1 MRWKSCQ
8 RRHNDDDDHIK
19 AHRRRHNDDD
29 HIRTCQRRHDP
40 AKGRQDL
47 RHSSQQLASCRSW
60 KVAFQR
66 YAIDSVRWQ
75 YVIDIVI
82 IDYFWKPTWG
92 WHRRWGLQGSSGG
105 SAVPRRTCNISWH
118 KKFIFF
124 KYIYHLHFVLTSIAA
139 WWYFLWTLSPVH
151 PIRQSQQQLQFQH
164 FGSTHLCHLY
174 LSCTC
179 QH

>member
-1 MRWKSCQ
+1 MKNLSEETWLWWSYKNLSEETWSGKRASGSSTQLTAVGQLQILKSCLSKICY
-8 RRHNDDDDHIK
+8 H
-19 AHRRRHNDDD
+19 
-29 HIRTCQRRHDP
+29 
-40 AKGRQDL
+40 
-47 RHSSQQLASCRSW
+47 
-60 KVAFQR
+60 
-66 YAIDSVRWQ
+66 SVRWQ

-92 WHRRWGLQGSSGG
+92 WHRRWGLPGSSGG
-105 SAVPRRTCNISWH
+105 SAVPHRTCNISWH

-124 KYIYHLHFVLTSIAA
+124 KYMYRLHFVLTSIAA